1 MKKILLLNILL
12 YSTTFFS
19 QEKRTFFQGKITNF
33 TTSLE
38 NVNVL
43 NLNTKQGTYSNAE
56 GLFKILAK
64 QNDSLRIS
72 SIGYASK
79 IYKVTNVNSNVVKI
93 ELEAMNFVLEEV
105 LIKNH
110 NLSGSLDLDINKVP
124 EDKVA
129 ILMNDFT
136 TRLNKDLEYLRSK
149 EKGWLQLSLTGVKA
163 TFPKSNKKQQIRN
176 EILFKERFPK
186 RLLAIL
192 GEDFFFNQLKIP
204 KENYYHFLD
213 YCSYKNTENLYKNEN
228 FLELIRIFQEES
240 ISYHEIIKK
249 QD

>member
-1 MKKILLLNILL
+1 MKKVLLLYILL
-12 YSTTFFS
+12 YSTLFFS
-19 QEKRTFFQGKITNF
+19 QEKRIFFQGKITSS
-33 TTSLE
+33 TTFLE
-38 NVNVL
+38 NVNIL
-43 NLNTKQGTYSNAE
+43 NLNTKQGTYSNSD
-56 GLFKILAK
+56 GLFKILARK
-64 QNDSLRIS
+64 NDSLRIS
-72 SIGYASK
+72 SIGFTSK
-79 IYKVTNVNSNVVKI
+79 IYKVTNVNNSI
-93 ELEAMNFVLEEV
+93 TSIQLETMNFVLEEV
-105 LIKNH
+105 VIKKH

-129 ILMNDFT
+129 LLMNDFT
-136 TRLNKDLEYLRSK
+136 IRLNKDLEYLRSK
-149 EKGWLQLSLTGVKA
+149 EKGWLQLSLTGIKA
-163 TFPKSNKKQQIRN
+163 SIPSSNKKQQIRN
-176 EILFKERFPK
+176 KILFKERFPK